1 MATIQ
6 DTATLE
12 AQAVEFFQA
21 GLEIAKL
28 EESRE
33 AIKANVGRLMKLSEQ
48 DEYRFGI
55 DTLSDLKIKVGDRKV
70 KIVNKAELATDMGVA
85 ESAINLEFLMQSV
98 ENNKL
103 SVAKYKQYVSEEYM
117 EQVSIRRVNADN

>member
-1 MATIQ
+1 MSTIQ

-12 AQAVEFFQA
+12 AQSVEFFQA
-21 GLEIAKL
+21 GLEITKL
-28 EESRE
+28 EERRE

-55 DTLSDLKIKVGDRKV
+55 DTLSDLKIRVGDRKTT
-70 KIVNKAELATDMGVA
+70 IVNKAELATDMGVS
-85 ESAINLEFLMQSV
+85 ESAINLVFLMQSV

-103 SVAKYKQYVSEEYM
+103 SVAKYKQYVHEEYV